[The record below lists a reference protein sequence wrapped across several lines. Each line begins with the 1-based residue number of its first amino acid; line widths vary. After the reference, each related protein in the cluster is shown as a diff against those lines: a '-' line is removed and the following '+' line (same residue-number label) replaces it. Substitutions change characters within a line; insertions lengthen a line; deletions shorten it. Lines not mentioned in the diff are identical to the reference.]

1 MKRRELV
8 IAIVLTIVIAFMD
21 ISGLPGVLLFQIAP
35 WDIDPFIFPL
45 MINFVLIGILAFI
58 VLKWFCPNWR
68 LGLSRENLTGGLK
81 RYAPAGAVAG
91 ALSFLAFVV
100 GLPFDYQPTVWK
112 ILFEGILYYVGV
124 AAVEEL
130 YVRGLFLNAV
140 EQLFEG
146 RENKANIAVVVSAVV
161 FGLGH
166 VPGMLGMGLFV
177 IAFKVISTIGMG
189 LYFGTVYKKTNN
201 LWVPIILHALIDI
214 CALPYCFTTY
224 IGYPAI
230 SLVILSVTYVGLG
243 IYSIWMIKHEKL

>member
-100 GLPFDYQPTVWK
+100 GLPLDYQPTVWK

-130 YVRGLFLNAV
+130 
-140 EQLFEG
+140 
-146 RENKANIAVVVSAVV
+146 SS
-161 FGLGH
+161 LGW
-166 VPGMLGMGLFV
+166 GMSRVCLGWGCL
-177 IAFKVISTIGMG
+177 
-189 LYFGTVYKKTNN
+189 
-201 LWVPIILHALIDI
+201 
-214 CALPYCFTTY
+214 
-224 IGYPAI
+224 
-230 SLVILSVTYVGLG
+230 
-243 IYSIWMIKHEKL
+243 

>member
-100 GLPFDYQPTVWK
+100 GLPLDYQPTVWK

-130 YVRGLFLNAV
+130 YVRP
-140 EQLFEG
+140 EC
-146 RENKANIAVVVSAVV
+146 RSR
-161 FGLGH
+161 
-166 VPGMLGMGLFV
+166 
-177 IAFKVISTIGMG
+177 
-189 LYFGTVYKKTNN
+189 
-201 LWVPIILHALIDI
+201 
-214 CALPYCFTTY
+214 
-224 IGYPAI
+224 GYPPAP
-230 SLVILSVTYVGLG
+230 VGLG
-243 IYSIWMIKHEKL
+243 NGVGWSPTLLHNSPHQHSVYIQTVDTTYSF